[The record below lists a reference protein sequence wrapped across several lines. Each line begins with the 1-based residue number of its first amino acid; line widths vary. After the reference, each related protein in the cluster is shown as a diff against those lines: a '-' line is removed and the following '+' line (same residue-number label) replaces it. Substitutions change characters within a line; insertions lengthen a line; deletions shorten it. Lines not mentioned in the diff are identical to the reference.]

1 MAYTQG
7 VVSVGT
13 AATLICTPGEEGVM
27 VQNTGT
33 AAVTLGGATVTAGT
47 AAATGGITLGTA
59 AAPGTIVFIPTGRT
73 GGTVG
78 DDTALYGRVASGTSN
93 VAFLCAVPPA

>member
-13 AATLICTPGEEGVM
+13 AATLICTPGPAGAM
-27 VQNTGT
+27 VQNLGAGT
-33 AAVTLGGATVTAGT
+33 PTLGGPAVAVGTGVTLAPT
-47 AAATGGITLGTA
+47 M
-59 AAPGTIVFIPTGRT
+59 AAPVAVLTGRT

-78 DDTALYGRVASGTSN
+78 DDSALYGRVASGTTN
-93 VAFLCAVPPA
+93 VAFLCAVTPWP